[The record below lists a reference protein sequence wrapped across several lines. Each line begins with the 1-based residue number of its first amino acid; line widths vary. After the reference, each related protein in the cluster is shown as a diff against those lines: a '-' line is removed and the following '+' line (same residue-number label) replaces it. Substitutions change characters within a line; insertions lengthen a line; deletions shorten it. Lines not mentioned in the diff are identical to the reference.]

1 MQSIEIELKKA
12 IQKAIQKSF
21 DLEVSL
27 EQIAIEIPK
36 NKDHGDFSSNVA
48 MQLTRTLK
56 QNPRNIAT
64 QITEALD
71 KESCSVSSME
81 IAGPGFINFT
91 LDTNRYSKVIEEIL
105 EKKENYGQQPSNG
118 IKVNLEYVSANPTGS
133 LHLGHAR
140 GAAWGD
146 SCARIMKKAGYDVTR
161 EYYVND
167 AGNQI
172 TNLALSLNA
181 RYRQA
186 HGIDTEIG
194 ADGYLGDDVKE
205 KGYALAKEYPNQYLE
220 PTPENLNFFR
230 KEGITFELDKIKED
244 LKEYRVEFDVWSSE
258 QAIRDAGKVEEALQ
272 LLDEKGYTYRKDGAL
287 WFTTTKFGDDKD
299 RVLQKT
305 DGSYTYLV
313 PDIAY
318 HNDKFKRGFDVLV
331 DFFGADHH
339 GYIPRLKGSMTALGN
354 DASKLHVDIIQM
366 VRLVSNG
373 EEVKMSKR
381 LGNATTISELVE
393 SVGVDAARYFF
404 VQRALDSHLDF
415 DVELAKKQSNDNPV
429 YYAQYAHARMCSIQ
443 KQAQDISLANHF
455 ERLNHEK
462 EIELLKTLQEFN
474 KVITESARTRQ
485 VHKVCH
491 YIQNLASKF
500 HSFYNACKVLDPQDI
515 ELTSQRLALVKATQI
530 VLANA
535 LECIG
540 VQAVESM

>member
-12 IQKAIQKSF
+12 IQQAIQKSF
-21 DLEVSL
+21 DLEVFL

-91 LDTNRYSKVIEEIL
+91 LDTNRYSKVIEEVL

>member
-12 IQKAIQKSF
+12 IQQAIQKSF

-48 MQLTRTLK
+48 MQLARTLK

-230 KEGITFELDKIKED
+230 KEGIAFELDKIKED

-258 QAIRDAGKVEEALQ
+258 LAIRDAGKVEEALQ

-354 DASKLHVDIIQM
+354 DADKLHVDIIQM

-443 KQAQDISLANHF
+443 KQATDIALADHF

-500 HSFYNACKVLDPQDI
+500 HSFYNACKVLDSQDI

>member
-105 EKKENYGQQPSNG
+105 EKKENYGQQPSNE

-455 ERLNHEK
+455 DRLNHEK
-462 EIELLKTLQEFN
+462 EIELIKTLQEFN

>member
-12 IQKAIQKSF
+12 IKQAIQKSF

-48 MQLTRTLK
+48 MQLARTLK

-220 PTPENLNFFR
+220 PTPENLNYFR
-230 KEGITFELDKIKED
+230 KEGIAFELDKIKED

-354 DASKLHVDIIQM
+354 DADKLHVDIIQM

-443 KQAQDISLANHF
+443 KQATDIALADHF

-500 HSFYNACKVLDPQDI
+500 HSFYNACKVLDSQDI

>member
-1 MQSIEIELKKA
+1 MKSIEMTLKEGIQEAVKNAFEHELDLASIVIET
-12 IQKAIQKSF
+12 
-21 DLEVSL
+21 
-27 EQIAIEIPK
+27 PK

-48 MQLTRTLK
+48 MQLTKVLR
-56 QNPRNIAT
+56 QNPRMIA
-64 QITEALD
+64 QSLIDHMNLGD
-71 KESCSVSSME
+71 HVSKIE

-91 LDTNRYSKVIEEIL
+91 LSKDSFSSVIQEVL
-105 EKKENYGQQPSNG
+105 DKKEAYGTQPANG

-186 HGIDTEIG
+186 HGIETEIG
-194 ADGYLGDDVKE
+194 QDGYLGQDVKE
-205 KGYALAKEYPNQYLE
+205 KAEQLAKDYPNQYLE
-220 PTPENLNFFR
+220 PTPENLQFFR
-230 KEGITFELDKIKED
+230 KEGIRFELDKIKKD
-244 LKEYRVEFDVWSSE
+244 LDHYRVHFDVWSSE
-258 QAIRDAGKVEEALQ
+258 QSIRDDGKVDVV
-272 LLDEKGYTYRKDGAL
+272 LDTLKKEGYTYEKEGAL
-287 WFTTTKFGDDKD
+287 WFETTKFNDDKD
-299 RVLQKT
+299 RVLKKS

-318 HNDKFKRGFDVLV
+318 HNDKYQRGYDVLV

-339 GYIPRLKGSMTALGN
+339 GYIPRLKASMQALGN
-354 DASKLHVDIIQM
+354 DPDHLYVDIIQM
-366 VRLVSNG
+366 VRLVSDG
-373 EEVKMSKR
+373 QEVKMSKR
-381 LGNATTISELVE
+381 LGNATTINELCE

-415 DVELAKKQSNDNPV
+415 DIELAKKKSNDNPV

-443 KQAQDISLANHF
+443 KQVQGIEIADHF
-455 ERLNHEK
+455 ERLVHEK
-462 EIELLKTLQEFN
+462 EIDLMKSLQEFN
-474 KVITESARTRQ
+474 KVIIETAKTRQ
-485 VHKVCH
+485 VHKMCH

-500 HSFYNACKVLDPQDI
+500 HSFYNACKVIDMEDVDLS
-515 ELTSQRLALVKATQI
+515 SQRLALVKATQI

-535 LECIG
+535 LDCIG
-540 VQAVESM
+540 VEAVESM

>member
-12 IQKAIQKSF
+12 IQQAIQKSF

-48 MQLTRTLK
+48 MQLARTLK

-105 EKKENYGQQPSNG
+105 EKKKNYGQQPSNG

-205 KGYALAKEYPNQYLE
+205 KGFALAKEYPNQYLE

-230 KEGITFELDKIKED
+230 KEGIAFELDKIKED

-354 DASKLHVDIIQM
+354 DADKLHVDIIQM

-443 KQAQDISLANHF
+443 KQATDIALADHF

-500 HSFYNACKVLDPQDI
+500 HSFYNACKVLDSQDI

>member
-443 KQAQDISLANHF
+443 KQAQDISLADHF

>member
-27 EQIAIEIPK
+27 EQISIEIPK

-354 DASKLHVDIIQM
+354 DATKLHVDIIQM

-443 KQAQDISLANHF
+443 KQAQDISLADHF
-455 ERLNHEK
+455 DRLNHEK

>member
-12 IQKAIQKSF
+12 IQQAIQKSF

-186 HGIDTEIG
+186 HGVDTEIG

>member
-12 IQKAIQKSF
+12 IQQAIQKSF

-48 MQLTRTLK
+48 MQLARTLK

-205 KGYALAKEYPNQYLE
+205 KGFALAKEYPNQYLE

-230 KEGITFELDKIKED
+230 KEGIAFELDKIKED

-354 DASKLHVDIIQM
+354 DADKLHLDIIQM

-443 KQAQDISLANHF
+443 KQATDIALADHF

-500 HSFYNACKVLDPQDI
+500 HSFYNACKVLDSQDI